1 MSVSL
6 KTHKMLWGRSGMMC
20 AFPDCKKELVS
31 DESETD
37 DASLIGEEA
46 HIVGKREDSPRGKS
60 DLHLEQRDKF
70 DNLILLCS
78 IHHKI
83 VDDQENTYT
92 VEILKNYKR
101 EHLNWVKNNLS
112 QDLVKQRED
121 EIYASYID
129 KFLELAEVDTWTDWT
144 SWIFGGGQPAI
155 HKDTLENLKKLN
167 EFILSRVW
175 FGSYPQLEKAFN
187 NFSRISNDFTRV
199 FSKYSER
206 TKESDE
212 EAVEMIYTEKF
223 YKITEYN
230 PELYHKLGDKYDY
243 HCLLIEDL
251 VLEMTRAANHLFDMV
266 RHYLF
271 SAFRIEEGVLLVQI
285 GPFSDFS
292 IKTFRVEYTK
302 QEKLTLYLGLKD
314 FMKSRNQRDY
324 CRGEGISED
333 YFSRF

>member
-1 MSVSL
+1 
-6 KTHKMLWGRSGMMC
+6 MLWGRSGMMC

-37 DASLIGEEA
+37 DPSLIGEEA
-46 HIVGKREDSPRGKS
+46 HIVGKKEDSPRGKS
-60 DLHLEQRDKF
+60 DLSFELRDKF

-92 VEILKNYKR
+92 VEILRQYKQ

-129 KFLELAEVDTWTDWT
+129 KFLELAKVDIWTAWT
-144 SWIFGGGQPAI
+144 SWIFGGGQPGI
-155 HKDTLENLKKLN
+155 HKNTLESLEKLN

-175 FGSYPQLEKAFN
+175 FGNYPQFEEAFH
-187 NFSRISNDFTRV
+187 NFKRVSNDFIRV
-199 FSKYSER
+199 FSKHSER
-206 TKESDE
+206 IKNSEDE
-212 EAVEMIYTEKF
+212 EVKMIYTEKF
-223 YKITEYN
+223 YKIAEYN
-230 PELYHKLGDKYDY
+230 PELYHSLGDKYDY
-243 HCLLIEDL
+243 HCLLVEDL
-251 VLEMTRAANHLFDMV
+251 VLEMTRAANYLFEMV
-266 RHYLF
+266 RNYLF

-292 IKTFRVEYTK
+292 TRTLPVEYTK
-302 QEKLTLYLGLKD
+302 QEKRTLYTGLKD
-314 FMKSRNQRDY
+314 FMESRVQRDY
-324 CRGEGISED
+324 YRGTGINED